1 MNIVITML
9 ATALLCCCC
18 VTVHYRP
25 YRFDNGNDYIQ
36 DGMYRIVDN
45 RGRIG
50 YADEKGKPVIKPR
63 FAFGFP
69 FKNGKAKVTD
79 KGKSKEA
86 TGSRGEYHYWESDEW
101 YYIDK
106 NGNKVE

>member
-1 MNIVITML
+1 MNRVITML

-18 VTVHYRP
+18 ATVHYRP
-25 YRFDNGNDYIQ
+25 YRFDNGDDYIQ

-69 FKNGKAKVTD
+69 FKNGKAKVTGD
-79 KGKSKEA
+79 RV
-86 TGSRGEYHYWESDEW
+86 TRRVPLLGERRVVLHRQ
-101 YYIDK
+101 K
-106 NGNKVE
+106 R

>member
-1 MNIVITML
+1 ML

-25 YRFDNGNDYIQ
+25 YRFDNGDDYIQ

-50 YADEKGKPVIKPR
+50 YADEKGKPVI
-63 FAFGFP
+63 
-69 FKNGKAKVTD
+69 
-79 KGKSKEA
+79 
-86 TGSRGEYHYWESDEW
+86 
-101 YYIDK
+101 
-106 NGNKVE
+106 